1 MSLDSIQTI
10 NLSTPLMSENI
21 SYSNKL
27 PPLEACDSL
36 KEILLTS
43 LYLLTSLIS
52 FSGNLISI
60 IVLIVGKRSSRE
72 LKKFLINLSVSDILM
87 ALFSIPFTFTDFML
101 GRWVLPSI
109 LCPFAQFITIFSL
122 CASVGTLTVI
132 AVERFVNT
140 YLIIQSL
147 NLSLV
152 HKFSEY
158 LISN

>member
-1 MSLDSIQTI
+1 MSLDSIQTV
-10 NLSTPLMSENI
+10 NTSTPLMSENI